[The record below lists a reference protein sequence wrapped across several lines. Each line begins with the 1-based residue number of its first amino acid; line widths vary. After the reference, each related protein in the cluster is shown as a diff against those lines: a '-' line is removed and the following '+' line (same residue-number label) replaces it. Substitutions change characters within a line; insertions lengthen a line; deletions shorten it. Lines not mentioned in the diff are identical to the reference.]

1 MMYVFSIPMAAYFAM
16 LFTVVLAVNVG
27 YDIKSIETETLFIA
41 YIQVYIS
48 ILMFRKLKGVIYGRK
63 DQTD

>member
-27 YDIKSIETETLFIA
+27 YDIKSIETETLFVV
-41 YIQVYIS
+41 YIQLYIF
-48 ILMFRKLKGVIYGRK
+48 IWMFRKLKGVIYGRK